1 MIASEFAFL
10 ALGLVL
16 GAASGAAVVIVL
28 RSRPA
33 APEVRVTVS
42 QNAVPRRAATLSSDV
57 FTTTAGEPARGGPAD
72 RRLVDRPDGDS
83 DEPATEAI
91 SGRSGLPTEPRPG
104 LGGRTSVSF
113 GDIVTARAGVPIMPE
128 RDEALEALR
137 TRAAQAAARLFGS
150 EGRSSTPVIDHGP
163 SEAVGRSLEPAGRV
177 VATAT
182 ATAIATAPATSTVSE
197 PSAVHPPAMT
207 PSAIQPAAVL
217 ARAPSVI
224 DRPTMANARAMSD
237 ARAMADARA
246 MSDAP
251 MEVAS
256 QDAPAIEADI
266 ASIDETPALTRILR
280 GDHHALFAVGA
291 ALAADDAMDQR
302 TWERAIRSVTD
313 AIVARTIAAGCLD
326 FPVGNPFWDTFT
338 VPQCRDIAGAL
349 AATGHRFDG
358 VDGWEHGRVPNYR
371 DLTIAV
377 AGAGLEPRRVRSWP
391 TQEEMS
397 DLFLEVTAA
406 PDEFVAV
413 RAPNLDMEE
422 LHDLVG
428 FGDTDRAPLW
438 ANWDRARTVLTS
450 PIPSA

>member
-28 RSRPA
+28 RSRPPT
-33 APEVRVTVS
+33 PEVRVTVS
-42 QNAVPRRAATLSSDV
+42 HDAVPRRPATLSSDV
-57 FTTTAGEPARGGPAD
+57 FTAAAGEPARGGPAD
-72 RRLVDRPDGDS
+72 RRRLDRPDGATVQ
-83 DEPATEAI
+83 PATDTI
-91 SGRSGLPTEPRPG
+91 FGRSGPAMEPRPG
-104 LGGRTSVSF
+104 LAGRTSVSF
-113 GDIVTARAGVPIMPE
+113 GETVTARAGVPIMPE

-137 TRAAQAAARLFGS
+137 TRGAQAAARMFGS
-150 EGRSSTPVIDHGP
+150 EGRSSTPTIDRGP
-163 SEAVGRSLEPAGRV
+163 SDAPARSSEPAGGA

-182 ATAIATAPATSTVSE
+182 ALAIE
-197 PSAVHPPAMT
+197 PSVAPPPAVT
-207 PSAIQPAAVL
+207 ASAIQPAAAL
-217 ARAPSVI
+217 APAPTVI
-224 DRPTMANARAMSD
+224 DQP
-237 ARAMADARA
+237 AMADAVITHA
-246 MSDAP
+246 PMAAPAPDAP
-251 MEVAS
+251 S
-256 QDAPAIEADI
+256 SEADI

-280 GDHHALFAVGA
+280 GDHHALFAAAA
-291 ALAADDAMDQR
+291 ALAADDSMDQR
-302 TWERAIRSVTD
+302 AWERAIRSVTD
-313 AIVARTIAAGCLD
+313 AIVTRTIAVGCLD

-349 AATGHRFDG
+349 AAAGHRFDG

-391 TQEEMS
+391 TQEEMD

-428 FGDTDRAPLW
+428 FGDTDRALLW

>member
-28 RSRPA
+28 RSRPP

-42 QNAVPRRAATLSSDV
+42 HDAVPRRAATLSSDV
-57 FTTTAGEPARGGPAD
+57 FTASAGEPARGGPAD
-72 RRLVDRPDGDS
+72 RRRLDRPEGGA
-83 DEPATEAI
+83 DEPGTI
-91 SGRSGLPTEPRPG
+91 PTPG
-104 LGGRTSVSF
+104 HVESASQPGAAWPGRTSVSF
-113 GDIVTARAGVPIMPE
+113 GDAVTARAGVPIVPE

-137 TRAAQAAARLFGS
+137 ARAAQAAARMFGS
-150 EGRSSTPVIDHGP
+150 EGRPLTSTRERQPDAP
-163 SEAVGRSLEPAGRV
+163 GRSEPAGGAI
-177 VATAT
+177 ATAT
-182 ATAIATAPATSTVSE
+182 APTVESRAPTIESLLAPSQTGAPSAALAAPSPIPAAASTPPPIADAVATAADPATE
-197 PSAVHPPAMT
+197 
-207 PSAIQPAAVL
+207 AAVG
-217 ARAPSVI
+217 
-224 DRPTMANARAMSD
+224 ANANASS
-237 ARAMADARA
+237 AD
-246 MSDAP
+246 
-251 MEVAS
+251 
-256 QDAPAIEADI
+256 QI
-266 ASIDETPALTRILR
+266 SIDETPALTRILR
-280 GDHHALFAVGA
+280 GDHHALFAVA
-291 ALAADDAMDQR
+291 SALAANDSMDQR
-302 TWERAIRSVTD
+302 AWERAIRSVTD

-349 AATGHRFDG
+349 AAAGHRFDG

-391 TQEEMS
+391 TQEEMD
-397 DLFLEVTAA
+397 DLYLNVTAA

-428 FGDTDRAPLW
+428 FGDTDRALLW
-438 ANWDRARTVLTS
+438 ANWDRARAILTS

>member
-16 GAASGAAVVIVL
+16 GAASGAAIVIVL

-33 APEVRVTVS
+33 TPEVRVTVS
-42 QNAVPRRAATLSSDV
+42 HDAVPRRAATLSSDV
-57 FTTTAGEPARGGPAD
+57 FTAAAGEPARGGPAD
-72 RRLVDRPDGDS
+72 RRRLDRPDRVT
-83 DEPATEAI
+83 DEPDMKAI
-91 SGRSGLPTEPRPG
+91 SGRSGPPTELRPG
-104 LGGRTSVSF
+104 LVGRTSVSF
-113 GDIVTARAGVPIMPE
+113 GDTVTARAGVPIMPE

-137 TRAAQAAARLFGS
+137 TRAAQAAARMFGS
-150 EGRSSTPVIDHGP
+150 EGRTLTPTIDHGP
-163 SEAVGRSLEPAGRV
+163 SDALGRSSEPAGSA

-182 ATAIATAPATSTVSE
+182 APAIEPLVS
-197 PSAVHPPAMT
+197 PPPAMP
-207 PSAIQPAAVL
+207 PSAIRPIAALAPA
-217 ARAPSVI
+217 PTVI
-224 DRPTMANARAMSD
+224 DQP
-237 ARAMADARA
+237 AMADA
-246 MSDAP
+246 P
-251 MEVAS
+251 MAVAS
-256 QDAPAIEADI
+256 PDAPASEADI

-280 GDHHALFAVGA
+280 GDHHALFAVA
-291 ALAADDAMDQR
+291 AVLAADDSMNRR

-349 AATGHRFDG
+349 AAAGHRFDG

-391 TQEEMS
+391 TQEEMD
-397 DLFLEVTAA
+397 DLLMEVTAA

-428 FGDTDRAPLW
+428 FGDTDRALLW